1 MDGKIVFKDI
11 LPSTTR
17 ELENNEIIE
26 AILCVLIWRKIFQ
39 KAQIE

>member
-26 AILCVLIWRKIFQ
+26 AILCVLIWQKVVRKT
-39 KAQIE
+39 